1 MPDRWE
7 FKSRTYDNCNCAMNC
22 GWQFNLPS
30 THGYRRVSAASKLW
44 VAVVLAVVV
53 VGCVPPDDRRPG
65 LGLRGEVAEQ
75 FPPDWSFT
83 DEHHEIAIEVHT
95 PYLLR
100 HSVTVWCAS
109 VDEQLYVG
117 ASYPEAKRWP
127 GWVDREP
134 NVRLEIAGRI
144 YEARLAPFDDLSQ
157 LPRLLAAYARKYD
170 LPDAPPGGRAPSRYW
185 LVESRG

>member
-1 MPDRWE
+1 M
-7 FKSRTYDNCNCAMNC
+7 
-22 GWQFNLPS
+22 
-30 THGYRRVSAASKLW
+30 SAASKFW

-83 DEHHEIAIEVHT
+83 DEHKEIAIEVHT

-100 HSVTVWCAS
+100 HSVTIWCAS
-109 VDEQLYVG
+109 VDERLYVG
-117 ASYPEAKRWP
+117 AAFPETKRWP

-134 NVRLEIAGRI
+134 NVRLGIAGRI
-144 YEARLAPFDDLSQ
+144 YEARLAPFDDPSQ
-157 LPRLLAAYARKYD
+157 LARLREAYARKYD
-170 LPDAPPGGRAPSRYW
+170 LPDAPLEGRTPSRYW